1 MERFDL
7 DSFLKTKLNG
17 EAAESRQQEVE
28 HNASFESLCELINA
42 DFQREWEDGEKDVS
56 AMLNIQKKAIIGYVK
71 EVNFFK
77 SKIRQYINMRAMHN
91 VSYPPWYTSLE
102 DAVYQEN
109 WGLAGIGEWFGE
121 KYQDSS
127 SCKVIGERIYF
138 QEGGKML
145 LKPQRMGKER
155 REQLVRAFLLLTPEE
170 RLDRDFHE
178 IYMLDGTRIT
188 IFRGSMVKSGQDTI
202 IFRRYIIPEYSFEEQ
217 ARRGTI
223 PVEAIPWLKEMVK
236 LGYSIAATG
245 AMKTGKTS
253 FLASYQSYEDESLE
267 GVMLETDPEISLHK
281 LMPHAPI
288 LQIIARDEGLKTVT
302 RQLLRSDADYL
313 IMAEARDGI
322 ALDTVLRLA
331 SKGTRR
337 LKITFHERNPLNF
350 PQDVGAE
357 IALSLGADPKLSAVR
372 AAESFDYIFHFI
384 QLKDKSKKRLKGIY
398 EISHCRESGR
408 IKIVPICKYDFE
420 KDSWSWKYEISKDK
434 ELAGLE
440 EDGESFGRFKSLLS
454 DLAREHPMRESE
466 HSIDDAE
473 NTVEEM
479 GNEHLG

>member
-1 MERFDL
+1 MERFYL
-7 DSFLKTKLNG
+7 EHFLKSREDMGASDEGDSL
-17 EAAESRQQEVE
+17 EES
-28 HNASFESLCELINA
+28 SFERLCKLINA
-42 DFQREWEDGEKDVS
+42 DFQKEWEDGEKDVS
-56 AMLNIQKKAIIGYVK
+56 TMLSIQKKAIIGYEK
-71 EVNFFK
+71 EVKFFK
-77 SKIRQYINMRAMHN
+77 SKIRQYIGLRHMEK
-91 VSYPPWYTSLE
+91 VEYPKWYSSLE
-102 DAVYQEN
+102 DAVYHEN
-109 WGLAGIGEWFGE
+109 WGLAGIAEWFGDRCL
-121 KYQDSS
+121 DSS

-138 QEGGKML
+138 QEGGRMV
-145 LKPQRMGKER
+145 LKPQKISKDR

-188 IFRGSMVKSGQDTI
+188 IFRGNMVKSEQDTI

-281 LMPHAPI
+281 LMPRAPI
-288 LQIIARDEGLKTVT
+288 LQILAKDEGLKTVT

-337 LKITFHERNPLNF
+337 LKITFHERNPMNF
-350 PQDVGAE
+350 PYDVGAE
-357 IALSLGADPKLSAVR
+357 VALSLGADMKLAARR

-398 EISHCRESGR
+398 EISYSRESE
-408 IKIVPICKYDFE
+408 KICIEPICRYDFE
-420 KDSWSWKYEISKDK
+420 KDSWFWSYRIGGDK
-434 ELAGLE
+434 EMAGRE
-440 EDGESFGRFKSLLS
+440 EDSESFDRFQSILKG
-454 DLAREHPMRESE
+454 LADRYPMEVNT
-466 HSIDDAE
+466 DD
-473 NTVEEM
+473 
-479 GNEHLG
+479 GIS